1 MASVFTAQPNSF
13 MRYSNSLLDM
23 SSVVPPEELDVYSDF
38 PDDVVVS
45 VDNVYK
51 IYSKHDLEVVAL
63 SGVSLQI
70 LSGKIMAV
78 VGPSGSGKTTLTN
91 IIGGVTKAT
100 VGKVYWANL
109 RTDITKLGE
118 RILTQARRKFIGF
131 VFQVNNLLPH
141 LDAWKNIELAARIA
155 GVPRDVRQER
165 VDRLISLVGLENR
178 KHNKATTLSGGER
191 SRVAIASA
199 LVNLIDSEGHGLV
212 LCDEPTGDLDPE
224 TAERILNLFQEL
236 NETLGTS
243 FFIVTHSQQV
253 ASKADATIEIRDG
266 IISGFHQ
273 AGIDLDT
280 LDYTRVVKLDNN
292 YRLPMPTDLLEMAG
306 NPTEFKITYED
317 EKDKFI
323 LEPQKAG
330 VVDEMRVKKKRTCRV
345 CGHEIEPGSFICS
358 NCGSTV

>member
-1 MASVFTAQPNSF
+1 
-13 MRYSNSLLDM
+13 
-23 SSVVPPEELDVYSDF
+23 VPPMTAATSAEQLDLYSQY

-45 VDNVYK
+45 VENCYK
-51 IYSKHDLEVVAL
+51 IYKTNELEVVAL

-70 LSGKIMAV
+70 LEGRMMCV

-91 IIGGVTKAT
+91 IIGGITKAT

-118 RILTQARRKFIGF
+118 RILTEARRNFIGF
-131 VFQVNNLLPH
+131 VFQVNNLLSH
-141 LDAWKNIELAARIA
+141 LNAEQNVELAARIA
-155 GVPRDVRQER
+155 GVPRQVRRDR
-165 VDRLISLVGLENR
+165 VDKLIKLVGLEER
-178 KHNKATTLSGGER
+178 KRSKATTLSGGER
-191 SRVAIASA
+191 ARVAIASA
-199 LVNLIDSEGHGLV
+199 LVNLIDTRGKGLV

-224 TAERILNLFQEL
+224 TAERILELFQEL

-253 ASKADATIEIRDG
+253 ASKADITVEIRDG

-280 LDYTRVVKLDNN
+280 LDNTRIVRLDNN
-292 YRLPMPTDLLEMAG
+292 LRLPMPFDLLQMAG
-306 NPTEFKITYED
+306 NPSEFRISYED
-317 EKDKFI
+317 ERFI
-323 LEPQKAG
+323 LTPQKGRAIDG
-330 VVDEMRVKKKRTCRV
+330 ARIQRARTCRV
-345 CGHEIEPGSFICS
+345 CGAEIPAGKFICP

>member
-1 MASVFTAQPNSF
+1 MRDMTSTAPHEGIDI
-13 MRYSNSLLDM
+13 Y
-23 SSVVPPEELDVYSDF
+23 
-38 PDDVVVS
+38 DDIADDIVVS

-51 IYSKHDLEVVAL
+51 IYKAHDLEVVAL

-70 LSGKIMAV
+70 LKGKIMAV

-91 IIGGVTKAT
+91 IIGGITKAT
-100 VGKVYWANL
+100 VGQVYWANL
-109 RTDITKLGE
+109 KTDITKLSE
-118 RILTQARRKFIGF
+118 RVLTQARRNFIGF

-141 LDAWKNIELAARIA
+141 LNAWQNVELAARIA
-155 GVPRDVRQER
+155 GVPRDIREER
-165 VDRLISLVGLENR
+165 VDRLIRLVGLEDRRN
-178 KHNKATTLSGGER
+178 NKATTLSGGER

-212 LCDEPTGDLDPE
+212 LCDEPTGDLDPA

-253 ASKADATIEIRDG
+253 ASKADVTIEIRDG

-292 YRLPMPTDLLEMAG
+292 YRLPMPTDLLEAAG
-306 NPTEFKITYED
+306 DPSEFKITYED
-317 EKDKFI
+317 EKDRFI

-330 VVDEMRVKKKRTCRV
+330 VVDEMRVKKTRTCRV
-345 CGHEIEPGSFICS
+345 CGHEIEPGSFICR

>member
-1 MASVFTAQPNSF
+1 MTVTEQ
-13 MRYSNSLLDM
+13 LD
-23 SSVVPPEELDVYSDF
+23 YYGDF

-51 IYSKHDLEVVAL
+51 IYKTAELEVVAL

-70 LSGKIMAV
+70 LEGKIMCV

-91 IIGGVTKAT
+91 IIGGITKAT

-109 RTDITKLGE
+109 RTDITKLPE
-118 RILTQARRKFIGF
+118 RVLTEARRNFIGF

-141 LDAWKNIELAARIA
+141 LNAWQNVELAARIA
-155 GVPRDVRQER
+155 GVPRHLRKER
-165 VDRLISLVGLENR
+165 VDRLIKLVGLEDR
-178 KHNKATTLSGGER
+178 KRNKATTLSGGER

-199 LVNLIDSEGHGLV
+199 LVNLIDTEGKGLV

-224 TAERILNLFQEL
+224 TAERILELFQEL

-253 ASKADATIEIRDG
+253 ASKADITVEIRDG

-280 LDYTRVVKLDNN
+280 LDNTRSVRLDNN
-292 YRLPMPTDLLEMAG
+292 FRLPMPTDLLERAG
-306 NPTEFKITYED
+306 NPTEFRITYED
-317 EKDKFI
+317 GKFI
-323 LEPQKAG
+323 LIPQRG
-330 VVDEMRVKKKRTCRV
+330 EVVDTLRTKQVRRCRV
-345 CGHEIEPGSFICS
+345 CGHEIPVGSYICS
-358 NCGSTV
+358 NCGSTIQ

>member
-1 MASVFTAQPNSF
+1 MSPMKVTEQ
-13 MRYSNSLLDM
+13 LDF
-23 SSVVPPEELDVYSDF
+23 YGDF

-51 IYSKHDLEVVAL
+51 IYKTAELEVVAL

-70 LSGKIMAV
+70 LEGKIMCV

-91 IIGGVTKAT
+91 IIGGITKAT

-109 RTDITKLGE
+109 RTDITKLSE
-118 RILTQARRKFIGF
+118 RVLTEARRNFIGF

-141 LDAWKNIELAARIA
+141 LNAWQNVELAARIA
-155 GVPRDVRQER
+155 GVPRSVRKER
-165 VDRLISLVGLENR
+165 VDRLIKLVGLEER
-178 KHNKATTLSGGER
+178 KRSKATTLSGGER

-199 LVNLIDSEGHGLV
+199 LVNLIDTEGKGLV

-224 TAERILNLFQEL
+224 TAERILDLFQEL

-253 ASKADATIEIRDG
+253 ASKADITVEIRDG

-280 LDYTRVVKLDNN
+280 LGNTRIVRLDNN
-292 YRLPMPTDLLEMAG
+292 YRLPMPTDLLEKAG
-306 NPTEFKITYED
+306 NPTEFRITYED
-317 EKDKFI
+317 GKFI
-323 LEPQKAG
+323 LIPQTG
-330 VVDEMRVKKKRTCRV
+330 EVVDALRTRQVRICRV
-345 CGHEIEPGSFICS
+345 CGHEIPPGSYICS
-358 NCGSTV
+358 NCGSTIQ

>member
-1 MASVFTAQPNSF
+1 MVTT
-13 MRYSNSLLDM
+13 
-23 SSVVPPEELDVYSDF
+23 EELDLYGDY
-38 PDDVVVS
+38 PDDIVIS
-45 VDNVYK
+45 VEDVYK
-51 IYSKHDLEVVAL
+51 IYKTHDIETVAL

-70 LSGKIMAV
+70 LEGKIMCV

-91 IIGGVTKAT
+91 IIGGITKAT

-109 RTDITKLGE
+109 RTDITKLSE
-118 RILTQARRKFIGF
+118 RVLTEARRNFIGF

-141 LDAWKNIELAARIA
+141 LNAWQNVELAARIA
-155 GVPRDVRQER
+155 GVPKKVRQDR
-165 VDRLISLVGLENR
+165 VDRLIRLVGLEER
-178 KHNKATTLSGGER
+178 MRSKATTLSGGER

-199 LVNLIDSEGHGLV
+199 LVNLIDTEGKGVV

-224 TAERILNLFQEL
+224 TAERILDLFQEL

-253 ASKADATIEIRDG
+253 ASKADITIEIRDG

-280 LDYTRVVKLDNN
+280 LGETRIIRLDNN

-306 NPTEFKITYED
+306 NPTQFRISFED
-317 EKDKFI
+317 GRFI
-323 LEPQKAG
+323 LEPHKDDMA
-330 VVDEMRVKKKRTCRV
+330 ETMRVQKVRTCRV
-345 CGHEIEPGSFICS
+345 CGHEIPKGKFICP